1 MARQEDHTVTSGRRQ
16 WEHSQALGENEHRYA
31 DVNEQ
36 KLPLKIPDRT
46 SDAAAFIT
54 PKRYK

>member
-1 MARQEDHTVTSGRRQ
+1 MARQEDHTVTSGR
-16 WEHSQALGENEHRYA
+16 WQALDENEHRYA

-46 SDAAAFIT
+46 SDVAAFIT